1 MTKSKIDEAFDEAQ
15 KPVTVDRWIAYEE
28 ADGMP
33 ESVGGLGGCVQFG
46 MRWGDVF
53 TSGDSHLNALR
64 AEIIRL
70 NLRQGGDW
78 HQEDPHGV
86 PVFSDGTV
94 AKFSYR
100 AWGDLLAV
108 TWASHEDVDYRYM
121 DFYMGEGPTA
131 EDARKR
137 MPGISQQ
144 VMEEKKSLAEFLAGM
159 ERAKKILE

>member
-1 MTKSKIDEAFDEAQ
+1 MSKIDDVFDEATQ
-15 KPVTVDRWIAYEE
+15 PITVAKWIAYED

-46 MRWGDVF
+46 MRWGDLF
-53 TSGDSHLNALR
+53 TNGDRHLNALR

-70 NLRQGGDW
+70 GLREGGDW
-78 HQEDPHGV
+78 HQGDPHGV

-100 AWGDLLAV
+100 AWGDLLAA

-121 DFYMGEGPTA
+121 DFYMGTGPTA
-131 EDARKR
+131 DEARQR
-137 MPGISQQ
+137 MPGIPRQLT
-144 VMEEKKSLAEFLAGM
+144 EEKASLAEFMREMGEPL
-159 ERAKKILE
+159 